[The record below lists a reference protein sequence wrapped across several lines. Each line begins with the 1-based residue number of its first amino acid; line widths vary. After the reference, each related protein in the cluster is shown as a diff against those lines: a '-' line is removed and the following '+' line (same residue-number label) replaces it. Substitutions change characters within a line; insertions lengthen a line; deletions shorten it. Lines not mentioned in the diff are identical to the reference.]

1 MIRKHSAYLPI
12 TRRLEELKAGMI
24 LENTRL
30 GSATFFFVEH
40 SHVCGSS
47 TTYERYLRGTA
58 GCHSGEKPRFGDD
71 KAGGDT

>member
-1 MIRKHSAYLPI
+1 
-12 TRRLEELKAGMI
+12 MI